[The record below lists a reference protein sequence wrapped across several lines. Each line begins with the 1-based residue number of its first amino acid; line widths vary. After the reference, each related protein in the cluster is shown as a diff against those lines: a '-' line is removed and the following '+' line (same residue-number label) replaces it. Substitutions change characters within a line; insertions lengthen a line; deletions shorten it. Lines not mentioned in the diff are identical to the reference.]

1 MEKGEGTYTFE
12 RQMTVEEA
20 EETIRRLIDF
30 RPAGRVVM
38 TETEAI
44 VAPLP
49 GAANCD
55 IDIAAHAARFKR
67 NERGPAQHVHVVRIG
82 DDEEE

>member
-1 MEKGEGTYTFE
+1 MKKGEGIYTFE
-12 RQMTVEEA
+12 RQMTLEEA

-30 RPAGRVVM
+30 RPAGRVIM

-49 GAANCD
+49 GADNCC
-55 IDIAAHAARFKR
+55 IDIAAHADRFQR
-67 NERGPAQHVHVVRIG
+67 NERGPAQHVHFVRIE
-82 DDEEE
+82 DEEE